1 VGAAVRYAAWGIRAS
16 VGNHFALMAT
26 AIVVAT
32 VGAAVRFAPPQA
44 RMLVSARSFTVAENG
59 LRLTIAG

>member
-1 VGAAVRYAAWGIRAS
+1 MGIRAS